1 MVLET
6 LKKLCRRA
14 QFFGKT
20 FFAPKIGEIGQKYPK
35 DGFFEPKEKVGQSFT
50 PNLFHN
56 KNYYLLCF

>member
-20 FFAPKIGEIGQKYPK
+20 FAPKIGEIGQKYTK
-35 DGFFEPKEKVGQSFT
+35 DGFFEPKEKVGQ
-50 PNLFHN
+50 
-56 KNYYLLCF
+56 